1 MYYMSRKPD
10 YKTKEEI
17 LEKVLSAMSQNG
29 LNNLSL
35 RDIAREV
42 GISARMLI
50 YHFESYENLLNSIFI
65 RLSIKHKN
73 TLKSILSGNSGK
85 PIDEIF
91 RIFIE
96 NIFTDEYRT
105 TILLFLELY
114 TKALRDVN
122 SYNEFFNTVLHNWI
136 DEAEIIIQDKH
147 GDRSG
152 LYASVMVSFYR
163 GLMLD
168 WLASGDKKRALD
180 STSLFMK
187 LIT

>member
-1 MYYMSRKPD
+1 MSRKPD
-10 YKTKEEI
+10 HTMKEEI
-17 LEKVLSAMSQNG
+17 LEKVISAISQNG

-50 YHFESYENLLNSIFI
+50 YHFDSYENLLNSIFI
-65 RLSIKHKN
+65 RLSIKHK
-73 TLKSILSGNSGK
+73 TALKSILSENSGK

-105 TILLFLELY
+105 TLLLFLELY
-114 TKALRDVN
+114 AKALRDV
-122 SYNEFFNTVLHNWI
+122 SAYNEFFNAVLHNWI
-136 DEAEIIIQDKH
+136 DEAEIIIHDKH
-147 GDRSG
+147 GKRSR

-168 WLASGDKKRALD
+168 WLASGDKKRAVE
-180 STSLFMK
+180 SSSLFMK
-187 LIT
+187 LITN